1 MENRVFIDVISWG
14 ETLLDSVGSKSY
26 ITNFVIRK
34 QTYRETCRGKVEA
47 EIGGLQLQA
56 KK

>member
-14 ETLLDSVGSKSY
+14 ETLLGSVGSKSY